1 MAADGR
7 GGLGIPGSAA
17 QPCVDAGWLAARAA
31 ADASARAATLG
42 RLLPEL
48 INYLIE
54 TADPAGV
61 LEIID
66 LGAGTGAN
74 QRWLAPRLPFK
85 QRWIHLDHDPVISRW
100 LPLSADTMIIDAGVE
115 TLGQVLAG
123 RSTDQRLVTC
133 SALLDVLAM
142 DQLDAVCRAVIDNQ
156 VPTLFSLTVTGTLSL
171 TPADARDQLLEDAFN
186 DHQRRGGRVGPD
198 AATLAANALCA
209 GGFTVRTQETT
220 WQLSASSESAFIRQ
234 LLQERLDAVVAQDST
249 LAAISAAWL
258 ELRRSQLALGILRI
272 EVGHLDILAL
282 PGGSLPSHREV
293 EDGADVAAEAEPA
306 YRTGEGIRE
315 QIGAGESNAGN
326 AIPNQDRSHGQ
337 IKPVEQAR
345 GQEI

>member
-1 MAADGR
+1 
-7 GGLGIPGSAA
+7 
-17 QPCVDAGWLAARAA
+17 
-31 ADASARAATLG
+31 
-42 RLLPEL
+42 
-48 INYLIE
+48 LIE
-54 TADPAGV
+54 TADRAGV

-66 LGAGTGAN
+66 LAAGTGAN

-186 DHQRRGGRVGPD
+186 DHQRRGGRAGPD
-198 AATLAANALCA
+198 AATLAVNALCA

-282 PGGSLPSHREV
+282 P
-293 EDGADVAAEAEPA
+293 EDAAEP
-306 YRTGEGIRE
+306 
-315 QIGAGESNAGN
+315 S
-326 AIPNQDRSHGQ
+326 RSRRRCRC
-337 IKPVEQAR
+337 R
-345 GQEI
+345 GRG